1 MGFWFFK
8 SKKDEKN
15 KQKVQMPAEPPHEE
29 ERAGSLWVD
38 FQTLGTSHERRQELL
53 PQIVQK
59 ALAEGPDS
67 GWAAESALYQLLCGG
82 YRRDLAQV
90 RQWGSQLPDEDD
102 RSRFLDTM
110 DELEDLG
117 LAEAG
122 DDAASLR
129 AFLLKAAR
137 AGSEAAGRHAYETIA
152 HGQNTDPEVMEA
164 VAYAALHGGL
174 DCISIMESATCKEGN
189 IDIPRPQTAH
199 EHAFWRKLYYE
210 VFDEEA
216 APFED
221 LLARWQEVRRQ
232 DAQAVA
238 KKRGAMQALLDKRDA
253 LEARVQALEGTEGR
267 EAELLEAFCSL
278 LIARDKA
285 ALFAKQNEDW
295 LEKPVPKLHTLF
307 TYPDGREPDDW
318 EPPAY
323 DPDAVWA
330 YAQGRVLEQKSTN
343 YPKVVELY
351 REAARLGHGEAM
363 YRLSSLGE
371 FWPEAAKPYKR
382 EEWARK
388 IRAAGWPLTGS
399 WMMGNYLISDSE
411 YRDDPSGLLEL
422 ARDGDLDAV
431 RHLTEFFQ
439 DRWRSAKGTQ
449 EEPDRYREAML
460 MTKAELAL
468 NRKAAEDGDNEACLH
483 LYYLYR
489 DRDDELWKRG
499 ETSRRQLAAIDKDLQ
514 EKRLYWHSQV
524 FQRKVPLIYY
534 RRAIAPYGLSDEAAQ
549 KAAEYAEAMGLVGA
563 LAGLEEWR
571 RGQREIREYDRREA
585 AAQKEAARRRRER
598 RDALEAE
605 MDAYRSQ
612 LDWAERGINLAAHGR
627 DDTMV
632 ESYLRGDTSLQ
643 DSARADFVRSELE
656 SAHRRKLE
664 DAYRTSGD
672 DDEDE

>member
-15 KQKVQMPAEPPHEE
+15 TQKVQMPAEPPHEE
-29 ERAGSLWVD
+29 ERADSLWVD

-67 GWAAESALYQLLCGG
+67 GWAAEAALYQLLCGG

-102 RSRFLDTM
+102 RARFLDTM

-137 AGSEAAGRHAYETIA
+137 EGSEAAARQAYETIA
-152 HGQNTDPEVMEA
+152 HGQDTDPEVMEA

-174 DCISIMESATCKEGN
+174 DCLYIMVSATCKEGN
-189 IDIPRPQTAH
+189 IDIPLPQTAH
-199 EHAFWRKLYYE
+199 EFAFWDKLYSDALE
-210 VFDEEA
+210 DEA
-216 APFED
+216 GSFED
-221 LLARWQEVRRQ
+221 LLAGWQAARRQ
-232 DAQAVA
+232 DAQAVRE
-238 KKRGAMQALLDKRDA
+238 KRGAMQALLDERDA
-253 LEARVQALEGTEGR
+253 LEARVRALEGTEGQ

-285 ALFAKQNEDW
+285 ALFARRNEDW

-307 TYPDGREPDDW
+307 TYQDGREPDDW
-318 EPPAY
+318 EAPVY

-330 YAQGRVLEQKSTN
+330 YTQGRVLEQKGTN
-343 YPKVVELY
+343 YPKAVELY

-371 FWPEAAKPYKR
+371 FWPEAAKSR
-382 EEWARK
+382 TEEQWALG
-388 IRAAGWPLTGS
+388 IRHAGWPLTGS
-399 WMMGNYLISDSE
+399 WLFRNNYLSGAE
-411 YRDDPSGLLEL
+411 YRDDPSGLLDL
-422 ARDGDLDAV
+422 ARGGDLDAV
-431 RHLTEFFQ
+431 RHLTSFFQ
-439 DRWRSAKGTQ
+439 SRWRSAKGTQ

-460 MTKAELAL
+460 MTKVELAL

-489 DRDDELWKRG
+489 DMDDELWKRG
-499 ETSRRQLAAIDKDLQ
+499 ETSLRKRSAIDKELQ
-514 EKRLYWHSQV
+514 EKRLYWHGQV
-524 FQRKVPLIYY
+524 FQRKVQLMYY
-534 RRAIAPYGLSDEAAQ
+534 LTAVSPYGLEDELAQ
-549 KAAEYAEAMGLVGA
+549 KAAEYAESVGLVGA

-571 RGQREIREYDRREA
+571 RGQQEIREYDRREA
-585 AAQKEAARRRRER
+585 AARKEAARRQLER
-598 RDALEAE
+598 RDAIEAE

-627 DDTMV
+627 DDTML